1 MKKIIVLAVALLL
14 GLQAKA
20 QIVANGGFAVAFENA
35 KVSYLDGDYYSHH
48 SALFGIYAGANY
60 YFSLDNLVDGLA
72 VLPGANL
79 SLLMGRHWDFDDVKV
94 RELALNLPVQACY
107 TYEINSDFK
116 VFGQTGPTLQFAL
129 THKAITPGATYNLL
143 SKKNNF
149 GEVRSPF
156 NLYWGF
162 AAGAEIIEMLRIEAG
177 YDFGFCNLSRND
189 GLKIHRGFL
198 HIGVG
203 YLF

>member
-1 MKKIIVLAVALLL
+1 MTRNWKRKYIGLACIGLALVMAFAVIGCSKGGSDEPAGDDNPAAESIADLTVTPGVLTIATGDPAWEPWVMDDAPESGQGFEAALAYAVAEKM
-14 GLQAKA
+14 GYSADQ
-20 QIVANGGFAVAFENA
+20 VVWVRTGFDE
-35 KVSYLDGDYYSHH
+35 
-48 SALFGIYAGANY
+48 
-60 YFSLDNLVDGLA
+60 
-72 VLPGANL
+72 
-79 SLLMGRHWDFDDVKV
+79 
-94 RELALNLPVQACY
+94 
-107 TYEINSDFK
+107 
-116 VFGQTGPTLQFAL
+116 
-129 THKAITPGATYNLL
+129 AITPGATYNLL